1 MKKALSLIFALALAS
16 CLSSALAAA
25 PADSAAAS
33 IVIDADSGRVL
44 CSKNA
49 DARKL
54 IASTT
59 KIMTA
64 LVVIDRCQP
73 DEKVEVLP
81 EHAAIEG
88 SSMYLK
94 PGGDY
99 TVRDLLYGML
109 MASGNDAAAAL
120 AFHCGG
126 DLPGFAALMNEKAAE
141 LGLENSSFENPHG
154 LDGENH
160 YSSAY
165 DLAMITRAAMQN
177 ELFAQIVSTKTHAV
191 GEQTYVNHNKLLW
204 NYEGCVGVKTGYT
217 MAAGRTLVSCAER
230 DGLRLICVTLSD
242 PDDWKDHAALYDWAF
257 SAYEY
262 RNLMPIGEV
271 SRVPVISGEKDSV
284 GVKSLESTG
293 YFCEK
298 GAQFQMSLQLPRFV
312 YAGIKEGEHAGKAQI
327 TSNGELVGEYELVY
341 SESVPLADGIRL
353 TPWERFQRAW
363 YLSNKYGFVLGG
375 GA

>member
-1 MKKALSLIFALALAS
+1 MKKVISFIIALALIS
-16 CLSSALAAA
+16 GSSVLAAA
-25 PADSAAAS
+25 PADSASAS
-33 IVIDADSGRVL
+33 IVLDADSGRVL

-64 LVVIDRCQP
+64 LVVLDHCDP
-73 DEKVEVLP
+73 EEAVTVLP

-88 SSMYLK
+88 SSMYLR

-99 TVRDLLYGML
+99 TVRDLLYGMM

-120 AFHCGG
+120 ACHCGG
-126 DLPGFAALMNEKAAE
+126 DIPGFAALMNEKAAA

-154 LDGENH
+154 LDGESH

-165 DLAMITRAAMQN
+165 DLALITREAMKN
-177 ELFAQIVSTKTHAV
+177 ELFAQIVSTKTQAI
-191 GEQTYVNHNKLLW
+191 GDQTYVNHNKLLW
-204 NYEGCVGVKTGYT
+204 NYEGCIGVKTGYT

-242 PDDWKDHAALYDWAF
+242 GDDWKDHAALYDWAF

-262 RNLMPIGEV
+262 RGLMPMGEI
-271 SRVPVISGEKDSV
+271 SRVPVISGERDSV
-284 GVKSLESTG
+284 GVKSADNAGFL
-293 YFCEK
+293 CEK
-298 GAQFQMSLQLPRFV
+298 GAEFQMSLQLPRFV
-312 YAGIKEGEHAGKAQI
+312 YAGIKEGEHAGTARI